1 MRFVDNP
8 IIIQIFAIIGGGA
21 VIFCL
26 GTIVTIILKE
36 FIKNARQEK
45 DMELIEDIN
54 RLLDENEELRE
65 QVRRWAE
72 KAREAVNKSG
82 IRLGEIEGVQNDK
95 VCCKN

>member
-8 IIIQIFAIIGGGA
+8 IIIQIFAIIGGVV
-21 VIFCL
+21 VISFL
-26 GTIVTIILKE
+26 GTIITIILKE

-82 IRLGEIEGVQNDK
+82 IRLGEIEGGQNDK